1 MSTVTTLKGNKR
13 GLEVPSGLR
22 KGCYSFG
29 QSKQRDQHDAGTLPL
44 SVSDRATNGMY
55 REEFNSSTGSAL
67 KSTVLWVAVKIQL
80 EYIIQKTEP
89 VERL

>member
-1 MSTVTTLKGNKR
+1 MTLRRNKR

-44 SVSDRATNGMY
+44 SVSDRAKGC
-55 REEFNSSTGSAL
+55 A
-67 KSTVLWVAVKIQL
+67 
-80 EYIIQKTEP
+80 
-89 VERL
+89 ER